1 MGCCIRSRRPQ
12 LRGSPIRAPINQ
24 GWWKRQRLLVI
35 RVRWIRPAPA
45 SPLEVQQ
52 PIFPRSRGRPGGR
65 SVIVGG
71 KRPIEALGVREAH
84 LDGVDLDTHA
94 DIGLG
99 NGREARQRALALDR
113 LPEHGP
119 VGGKDDEKRHRDRG
133 AHGFEHHPRRPDVF
147 EDQHLVI
154 VRLRCRAQRGVLRHK
169 DWAGAHRR
177 DDLLLIARH
186 FPTGF
191 VVDLVASVPLC
202 TPDMQAFR
210 RPRLCA
216 HVPPSILEQ
225 LRAEALELPVG
236 VHVQLHDL
244 SEPLARQARA
254 VADKADDGAL
264 FFILNHDEEPI
275 QAAEERLEA
284 LRLFVLGLR
293 TDLGF
298 INCGNSFGIVWF
310 AAVVGLV
317 RFAAVV
323 GGLCFAAVVGL
334 FRF

>member
-1 MGCCIRSRRPQ
+1 MEHRVLERILREQGLLREVMGCCIRSRRPQ

-52 PIFPRSRGRPGGR
+52 PIFPRRGGRPGGR

-99 NGREARQRALALDR
+99 NSREARQRALALDR

-154 VRLRCRAQRGVLRHK
+154 VRIRGRAQRGVLRH
-169 DWAGAHRR
+169 DDGARAHRR

-225 LRAEALELPVG
+225 LRTEALELPVG

-244 SEPLARQARA
+244 SEPLA
-254 VADKADDGAL
+254 
-264 FFILNHDEEPI
+264 
-275 QAAEERLEA
+275 
-284 LRLFVLGLR
+284 
-293 TDLGF
+293 
-298 INCGNSFGIVWF
+298 
-310 AAVVGLV
+310 
-317 RFAAVV
+317 
-323 GGLCFAAVVGL
+323 
-334 FRF
+334 